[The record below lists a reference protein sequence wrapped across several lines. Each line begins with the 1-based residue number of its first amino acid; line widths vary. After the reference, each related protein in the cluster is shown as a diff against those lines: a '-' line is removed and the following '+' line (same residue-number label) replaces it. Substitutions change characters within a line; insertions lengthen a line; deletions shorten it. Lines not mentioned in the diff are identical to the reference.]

1 MRARPLVIIV
11 ALVVSACGRVP
22 APAPSGPL
30 RLLAAGGRPLPILTH
45 QSNPPRTLNLVVGRL
60 RPQGPDTLIVSGEF
74 EVGDSLSAR
83 ARHSDTLYRRP
94 WTKGTYLT
102 EIPGAHRGM
111 PVVVPWDV
119 HWEGSTLVVSSES
132 GELLGMSGPFRFGPE

>member
-1 MRARPLVIIV
+1 
-11 ALVVSACGRVP
+11 VP
-22 APAPSGPL
+22 AGAYPRL
-30 RLLAAGGRPLPILTH
+30 RPVGRFACSPREAGRFRFSRT
-45 QSNPPRTLNLVVGRL
+45 SRNPPRTLNLVAARL

-102 EIPGAHRGM
+102 EIPGAHRDM

>member
-45 QSNPPRTLNLVVGRL
+45 QSNPPRTLNLVAARL

-94 WTKGTYLT
+94 CTKGTYLT
-102 EIPGAHRGM
+102 EIPGAHRDM

-119 HWEGSTLVVSSES
+119 HWEGSTLVLSSES
-132 GELLGMSGPFRFGPE
+132 GELLGMSGQFRFGPE